1 MTFTAP
7 LRLRLD
13 GDALIAN
20 WKIMAALSGTAMTGA
35 AVKANAYG
43 LGAREV
49 VPRLWQTGCRDF
61 FVAHWGEA
69 EAIADLVPARSIS
82 VLNGICEADVASAI
96 KLGAVPVLNT
106 PHQIALWKAA
116 KGTTCHVMLDSGMN
130 RLGLGPEQFS
140 AELLDG
146 LDIDILMSHLA
157 SADEDV
163 PQNHEQLQRFVQM
176 ASAVSVRRKSLAN
189 SAGITLGKGYCF
201 DLTRP
206 GLSLYGGV
214 PTSVLSGAIRQVV
227 FPEARV
233 LQTRQIKAGEKI
245 GYNATRIALD
255 DMRIATI
262 AIGYADGYFRGFSNA
277 GYVWFNGRRLYVVGR
292 VSMDLVIVDATGQ
305 EDLSEG
311 CFIGIEYALP
321 QAADVSGMSQYELLT
336 GLASRSE
343 RRWE

>member
-13 GDALIAN
+13 SDALIAN
-20 WKIMAALSGTAMTGA
+20 WKTMAALSGAAATGA

-49 VPRLWQTGCRDF
+49 VQRLWQAGCREY

-69 EAIADLVPARSIS
+69 EALADLVPARSIS

-96 KLGAVPVLNT
+96 KLGAIPVLNT
-106 PHQIALWKAA
+106 PRQIALWKAA
-116 KGTTCHVMLDSGMN
+116 KGTTCHVMLDSGIN
-130 RLGLGPEQFS
+130 RLGLGPEQVS
-140 AELLDG
+140 TELLSG
-146 LDIDILMSHLA
+146 LEIDILMSHLA

-163 PQNHEQLQRFVQM
+163 SQNHEQLQRFVQM
-176 ASAVSVRRKSLAN
+176 ASAVSANRKSLAN
-189 SAGITLGKGYCF
+189 SAGITLGQGYCF

-214 PTSVLSGAIRQVV
+214 PTTDLSGSIRRVV

-233 LQTRQIKAGEKI
+233 LQMRQIKAGEKI
-245 GYNATRIALD
+245 GYNATRVALD

-277 GYVWFNGRRLYVVGR
+277 GYALFENRRLPVVGR
-292 VSMDLVIVDATGQ
+292 VSMDLVIVDATDQ
-305 EDLSEG
+305 EDLDEG
-311 CFIGIEYALP
+311 CFVGIEYELP
-321 QAADVSGMSQYELLT
+321 QAAKASGMSQYELMT

-343 RRWE
+343 RLWE